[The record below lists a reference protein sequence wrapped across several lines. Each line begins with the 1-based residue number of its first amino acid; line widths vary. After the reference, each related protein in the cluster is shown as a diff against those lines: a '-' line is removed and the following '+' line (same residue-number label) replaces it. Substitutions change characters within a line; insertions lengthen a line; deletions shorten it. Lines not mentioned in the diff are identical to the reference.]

1 MGTLWCLRQEREEGT
16 CLNTRMSLHGLIL
29 VFEMRGIE
37 RVEGRVVGGGGKGRG
52 TTQTVESDVQDEGGR
67 GEGTLECALF

>member
-1 MGTLWCLRQEREEGT
+1 
-16 CLNTRMSLHGLIL
+16 MSLHGLIL

-52 TTQTVESDVQDEGGR
+52 TVESDVQDEGGR